1 MHYIVCN
8 YNKKFLFC
16 KRKHIFYNVLELT
29 RSLETLEWYV
39 KSKYLKMKLH
49 TLRSNTQLGLIRA
62 RMFGARHASGN
73 LICAVLKSF
82 LMLVVLVTD
91 TQSKMR

>member
-8 YNKKFLFC
+8 DNKKFLFC

-73 LICAVLKSF
+73 SSNSSNSGNSGYSICAV
-82 LMLVVLVTD
+82 
-91 TQSKMR
+91 